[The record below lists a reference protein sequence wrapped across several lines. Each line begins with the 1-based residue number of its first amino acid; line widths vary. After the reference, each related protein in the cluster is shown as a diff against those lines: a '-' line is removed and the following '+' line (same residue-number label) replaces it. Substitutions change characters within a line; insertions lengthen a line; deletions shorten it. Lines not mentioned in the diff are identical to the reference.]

1 MVTQAAMRKLHKSLL
16 SDDLSLGAYP
26 VHDGSPIM
34 HFAPEKEVGRFAN
47 TFEDDFYEEGLEYE
61 FLERASQ
68 GQITLCRIGEHL
80 EALITGSFPAVEWR
94 VPPIPEMETL
104 LRGSLPK
111 QRPTL
116 LLDEPTRS
124 FDLPHEIE
132 FFRTLPLLAKDVQLI
147 VATHSPYA
155 LFGMGDARYIETEPG
170 CVERC
175 REVFRSWIVQN
186 G

>member
-1 MVTQAAMRKLHKSLL
+1 MS
-16 SDDLSLGAYP
+16 
-26 VHDGSPIM
+26 
-34 HFAPEKEVGRFAN
+34 
-47 TFEDDFYEEGLEYE
+47 

-94 VPPIPEMETL
+94 VLPIPEMETL

-132 FFRTLPLLAKDVQLI
+132 FFRTLPLLVKDVQLI

-170 CVERC
+170 YVERC